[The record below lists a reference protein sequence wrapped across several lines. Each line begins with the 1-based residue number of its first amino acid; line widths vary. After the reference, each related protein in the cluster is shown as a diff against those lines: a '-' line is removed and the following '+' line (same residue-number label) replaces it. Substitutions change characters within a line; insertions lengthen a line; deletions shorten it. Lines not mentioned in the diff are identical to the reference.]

1 MGIELKDIYV
11 LRLGHRPFR
20 DKRITT
26 HVILVARAFGAKGVF
41 VEGDDSQLAKTIYNV
56 LEEWGGKSYFKL
68 EFVSNPKTLVKNWK
82 EKGGKVVHLTMYG
95 INLSEKIS
103 ELAQINVPLLVIVG
117 SEKVEGWYYYNA
129 DYNIAI
135 GNQPHS
141 EVSALAI
148 FLDRIYK
155 GEELNISFGDAKLV
169 IVPKERGKKVV
180 RRE

>member
-1 MGIELKDIYV
+1 MDLKDIYV
-11 LRLGHRPFR
+11 LRLGHRPLR

-41 VEGDDSQLAKTIYNV
+41 VEGEDQNLAKTIDKV
-56 LEEWGGKSYFKL
+56 LNSWGGKSYFKV
-68 EFVSNPKTLVKNWK
+68 EFVSNPKHLVTEWRR
-82 EKGGKVVHLTMYG
+82 KGGKVIHLTMYG
-95 INLSEKIS
+95 VNITDKIS
-103 ELAQINVPLLVIVG
+103 EIASINSPMLVIVG
-117 SEKVEGWYYYNA
+117 SEKVEGWYYYNS

-155 GEELNISFGDAKLV
+155 GEELNISFSDAKLE
-169 IVPKERGKKVV
+169 IIPKERGKKVV
-180 RRE
+180 RHE